1 MQSLRPRNNS
11 RQIKRATGAT
21 LYQVRQSRSTGQQ
34 DWAAGSDLGWE
45 DESWLSEMTWR
56 DLVRKHIPNAT
67 DEECNH
73 ILWNLTCFPL
83 CGVEEVQRQL
93 AELAEERRE
102 VAE

>member
-1 MQSLRPRNNS
+1 MQSLRPRNS
-11 RQIKRATGAT
+11 PWQAEGVQGAT
-21 LYQVRQSRSTGQQ
+21 LYSLRQSRSTGRA
-34 DWAAGSDLGWE
+34 DWAAGNYLGWKE
-45 DESWLSEMTWR
+45 ESWLSEMTWR

-83 CGVEEVQRQL
+83 CGAEEVQRQL